1 MLCKILRFFN
11 LILKLFYNDL
21 VLIKHHLIL
30 ISYEKIGLHKKDRNK
45 KTPNMDGMP
54 SISQK
59 IHFDP

>member
-1 MLCKILRFFN
+1 MQNFTFFQ
-11 LILKLFYNDL
+11 FDHL

-30 ISYEKIGLHKKDRNK
+30 ISYEKIGWNKKDRNK